1 MGGNK
6 VAVQGMNT
14 RIRKTK
20 QPETAAT
27 MPLHATLVLVQNV
40 HGAASEIARIS
51 GINKGHVSRMI
62 RGLRP
67 PSAKFRKAIAPA
79 LLNLSMRLQAAL
91 VEYESGANDAT
102 LLEG

>member
-1 MGGNK
+1 MKSTEKHNQEVG
-6 VAVQGMNT
+6 
-14 RIRKTK
+14 R
-20 QPETAAT
+20 
-27 MPLHATLVLVQNV
+27 ATLILVRQT

-91 VEYESGANDAT
+91 VEYESGASDAT